1 MNDSINIELADIL
14 GNSLAINALIEFA
27 REVKKGKLPMPLLI
41 FGPPGTGKTAAVLA
55 LAKEYDWNIIE
66 FNASDYRD
74 SETLKNKLVP
84 ASNSRSIFGKV
95 NLIFMDEI
103 DELAAK
109 FDNGASS
116 VITSLIHNS
125 KSPIIFTAN
134 DRWNKRIVFLRN
146 ITNPIEFKSLD
157 SDTIEKVLYKIIAS
171 NKFVISK
178 DVVKAIVDRSR
189 GDARSAINDLLAVA
203 NVESDEILYY
213 LGIRDRKTDI
223 FSTLDKIFFSN
234 TLISPLIA
242 ATSVD
247 IDPDLMIKWIDE
259 NIPKR
264 YKDKNDL
271 AKAYDYLAKATIF
284 ESRAAKLQIYGFWRY
299 MNILMSGGV
308 ALSKSVYPSKIEKY
322 SFPNVINQLNKSKDY
337 RDARKNMA
345 LLLKNKVNESTSR
358 IANEVLPLIKR
369 MVEIEKGKK
378 SKKEIDIALESIY
391 GIGSKDAG
399 FFY

>member
-1 MNDSINIELADIL
+1 DSINIELADIL

-308 ALSKSVYPSKIEKY
+308 ALSKSAYPSKIEKY

-345 LLLKNKVNESTSR
+345 LLLKNKVNESASR